1 MKLNYRDKI
10 ILGALLAFVIL
21 LAGFFLLI
29 KPKYTDIKDNKAE
42 LKKVEQEKKEVDDK
56 IAEIPGL
63 KKDIKATYD
72 ATQKLTDDFV
82 EYNNIYNPRKV
93 DQYMQHFAE
102 ENEVK
107 ILSLQVKDLSTSNL
121 DYYYFKPTFVGED
134 MLKKSDLNGDRQ
146 AAMDEDKAESEALK
160 SRNKEQV
167 ISTTYTINV
176 EGERENIWNYLKALE
191 EQDETMIIDS
201 VSLKNIIIDEDAA
214 KEQEDKD
221 AADGKEKS
229 VPQAQIVISI
239 YSVYDLAEPNLEA
252 N

>member
-29 KPKYTDIKDNKAE
+29 KPKYTDIKDSKAE
-42 LKKVEQEKKEVDDK
+42 LVKVEQEKKEIEDK
-56 IAEIPGL
+56 IKEIKPL
-63 KKDIKATYD
+63 KEEIKTTYD
-72 ATQKLTDDFV
+72 ETTKLTDDFV
-82 EYNNIYNPRKV
+82 EYNDIYNPRKV

-107 ILSLQVKDLSTSNL
+107 ILSLQVKELSTSTI
-121 DYYYFKPTFVGED
+121 DYYYFKPTVVGEE

-146 AAMDEDKAESEALK
+146 AAMDEDRAESDALK
-160 SRNKEQV
+160 SRTKES
-167 ISTTYTINV
+167 IINTTYTINV
-176 EGERENIWNYLKALE
+176 EGERENIWNYLKALK
-191 EQDETMIIDS
+191 EQDETIIIDS
-201 VSLKNIIIDEDAA
+201 VSLKSLIIDEDAA

-229 VPQAQIVISI
+229 VPQAQINISL

-252 N
+252 D

>member
-21 LAGFFLLI
+21 LGGFFLLI
-29 KPKYTDIKDNKAE
+29 KPKYTAIKDNKATLE
-42 LKKVEQEKKEVDDK
+42 RVKNEKKEIDDK
-56 IAEIPGL
+56 IAEIPGI
-63 KKDIKATYD
+63 KKEIKEKYD
-72 ATQKLTDDFV
+72 ATTKLTNDFV
-82 EYNNIYNPRKV
+82 EYNDIYNPRKV

-107 ILSLQVKDLSTSNL
+107 VLSLQVRELSTANL
-121 DYYYFKPTFVGED
+121 DYYYFKPSFVGED
-134 MLKKSDLNGDRQ
+134 MLKKSDLNGDKQ
-146 AAMDEDKAESEALK
+146 AAMNEEKAESEALK
-160 SRNKEQV
+160 SRTKESV

-191 EQDETMIIDS
+191 DQDKTMIIDM

-229 VPQAQIVISI
+229 VPGAQIQITL

-252 N
+252 

>member
-29 KPKYTDIKDNKAE
+29 KPKYTDIKDNKAT
-42 LKKVEQEKKEVDDK
+42 LVKVEKEKQEIDDK
-56 IAEIPGL
+56 IAEIPGI
-63 KKDIKATYD
+63 KKEIKTKYD
-72 ATQKLTDDFV
+72 ETTKLTDDFM
-82 EYNNIYNPRKV
+82 EYNDIYNPRKV

-107 ILSLQVKDLSTSNL
+107 VLSLQVKDLTTSNL
-121 DYYYFKPTFVGED
+121 DYYYFKPSIVGED

-146 AAMDEDKAESEALK
+146 ASMKEDKAESESLK
-160 SRNKEQV
+160 SRTKESV
-167 ISTTYTINV
+167 ITTTYVVNV
-176 EGERENIWNYLKALE
+176 EGEKENIWNYLKALE
-191 EQDETMIIDS
+191 DQDETMIITS
-201 VSLKNIIIDEDAA
+201 VSLKNLIIDEDAA

-229 VPQAQIVISI
+229 VPQAQIQISL